1 MRKKDIYLIESNHDE
16 KMLMEGPYPYY
27 LKQRVISDVGHLSN
41 KTTAKYLENLI
52 GDNTKYIILAHL
64 SEKNNTEQLAL
75 SATKEKLGNKKIQVL
90 IAKQDEESPYVE
102 V

>member
-1 MRKKDIYLIESNHDE
+1 M
-16 KMLMEGPYPYY
+16 
-27 LKQRVISDVGHLSN
+27 
-41 KTTAKYLENLI
+41 I